1 MNLDVQF
8 KLNQSPNYITYLRYN
23 THWYKILMRNPEKIN
38 DFIKEFKEFNRIQKQ
53 EKLKRTLE
61 YIEFFQSVMSKV

>member
-23 THWYKILMRNPEKIN
+23 SHWYKILMRNPEKIN
-38 DFIKEFKEFNRIQKQ
+38 DFIKEFNEIF
-53 EKLKRTLE
+53 E
-61 YIEFFQSVMSKV
+61 YSVKVKKDNKYGIINC